1 MLYFIILMTCF
12 TNTQFWLTQSLASL
26 YRKPRLLSSLH
37 QILESV
43 SIVSH
48 SIKHERKL
56 EVVRMSNANPH
67 SYLISG
73 SGVWNVCVIDNID
86 FKQKSF
92 AWGNIYD
99 VTRSTTHAILRLVFQ
114 FTLPLNI
121 SLVTDET
128 IELNENS
135 FMIGRNKDAD
145 DVVQTLGNIIQQFLA
160 FKNNHDGSFAFAQNF
175 NIEIINK
182 KITEIYNIN
191 VLCLLLANIVILEA
205 RDNPN
210 NDDDV
215 NKSCDQYFK
224 DLNIPDNE
232 SIYICCDE
240 AIFRR
245 VMRYYIVNHK
255 VRPLLGQ
262 WHTSKDM
269 CSALLVTFSSYGIY
283 NIAAKLGVKFLD
295 KLEQVAD
302 YRSTCRVLDL
312 IWNAVGCALYIYSK
326 KNNID
331 FNTIMEKDNDLVK
344 VWYCFFEWSS
354 YWKGHRIGIRTG
366 NALMQLKC
374 LEAFALLFSTAG
386 KNNYMKSIVQY
397 LSIVAKYPRLQKL
410 LSHIGSVNLT
420 CEGHYYAFDEAL
432 ETFGVKFIKQN
443 ITGNICDN
451 ETLKRQIK
459 ASQAERERMDLLIG
473 EFTNDITI
481 SQTERAVNSRQEE
494 LWLLIN
500 SLVDAFESQIP
511 TDHLLFKNYKEL
523 TSTGYKKLIE
533 SYESG
538 KERLMQIYRQEV
550 LHVESINTKGRRAKG
565 VVVTKVKDIQEMNRV
580 NKRRNQIESVSI
592 TSQSDFVSNPQPIL
606 PEPQNTLTTINNER
620 PIKRTRHT
628 NTNEEIEILNPYLA
642 NTNPT
647 DNDTNLTLNALLCI
661 SDH

>member
-1 MLYFIILMTCF
+1 
-12 TNTQFWLTQSLASL
+12 
-26 YRKPRLLSSLH
+26 
-37 QILESV
+37 
-43 SIVSH
+43 
-48 SIKHERKL
+48 
-56 EVVRMSNANPH
+56 
-67 SYLISG
+67 
-73 SGVWNVCVIDNID
+73 
-86 FKQKSF
+86 
-92 AWGNIYD
+92 
-99 VTRSTTHAILRLVFQ
+99 
-114 FTLPLNI
+114 
-121 SLVTDET
+121 
-128 IELNENS
+128 
-135 FMIGRNKDAD
+135 
-145 DVVQTLGNIIQQFLA
+145 
-160 FKNNHDGSFAFAQNF
+160 
-175 NIEIINK
+175 
-182 KITEIYNIN
+182 
-191 VLCLLLANIVILEA
+191 
-205 RDNPN
+205 
-210 NDDDV
+210 
-215 NKSCDQYFK
+215 
-224 DLNIPDNE
+224 
-232 SIYICCDE
+232 
-240 AIFRR
+240 
-245 VMRYYIVNHK
+245 
-255 VRPLLGQ
+255 
-262 WHTSKDM
+262 
-269 CSALLVTFSSYGIY
+269 
-283 NIAAKLGVKFLD
+283 
-295 KLEQVAD
+295 
-302 YRSTCRVLDL
+302 
-312 IWNAVGCALYIYSK
+312 
-326 KNNID
+326 
-331 FNTIMEKDNDLVK
+331 
-344 VWYCFFEWSS
+344 
-354 YWKGHRIGIRTG
+354 
-366 NALMQLKC
+366 MQLKC
-374 LEAFALLFSTAG
+374 LEAFAPLFSTAG
-386 KNNYMKSIVQY
+386 KNNYMKSVVQY

-443 ITGNICDN
+443 ITGNICNN

-550 LHVESINTKGRRAKG
+550 LHVKSINTKGQKAKG
-565 VVVTKVKDIQEMNRV
+565 VVVTKVKDIQKMNRV

-661 SDH
+661 SDHWTRKKVRDA